1 MLFWIFIAASV
12 CGAAWCCV
20 HFGWYLGVLSLW
32 KPVLTAMGLFAALVL
47 AFVILVVVSAAVVD
61 RSKPSQ
67 RYSAYYRWLAQE
79 IISLGLVFSRV
90 HVHGTGVQNVPKQGR
105 YLLVVNH
112 LFNLDPAVCLQVLK
126 HERLAFVSKKE
137 NEKIPIVG
145 QVMHKILC
153 LSIDRENDRAALK
166 TIVKAS
172 QYLKEDKTSIAIFP
186 EGYVSKTG
194 VLQPFRNGAFKI
206 AQKAQVPVVVGVLTN
221 TKAIL
226 KNMFRRRCDVYFDIL
241 QTIPASQVQSLSSK
255 ELGDQVRSIME
266 AGIAAR
272 AAAMHGA

>member
-90 HVHGTGVQNVPKQGR
+90 HVHGTGVQNVPK
-105 YLLVVNH
+105 
-112 LFNLDPAVCLQVLK
+112 
-126 HERLAFVSKKE
+126 
-137 NEKIPIVG
+137 
-145 QVMHKILC
+145 
-153 LSIDRENDRAALK
+153 
-166 TIVKAS
+166 
-172 QYLKEDKTSIAIFP
+172 
-186 EGYVSKTG
+186 
-194 VLQPFRNGAFKI
+194 
-206 AQKAQVPVVVGVLTN
+206 
-221 TKAIL
+221 
-226 KNMFRRRCDVYFDIL
+226 
-241 QTIPASQVQSLSSK
+241 
-255 ELGDQVRSIME
+255 
-266 AGIAAR
+266 
-272 AAAMHGA
+272 